1 MERKLIAAAVSS
13 ALALPMAAQAIE
25 FSVSGHVNRALVL
38 EDQDGNPNDG
48 DLQNKDSNA
57 SASRFR
63 FTGSE
68 DLGNGMTAGVQME
81 LAVHSGDT
89 GTTSPG
95 TGTRHANVYLN
106 TAGGKLTLGKA
117 SSATDGM
124 TNARL
129 GGPSWLGGVT
139 NWCAYATPSNNLT
152 GDDKAT
158 AAACQTHDPGRQ
170 QILRYDTPSLGPATI
185 SASYGNDDY
194 KDVKLTIAGSV
205 GDSAYDLRVGY
216 VGDNDNTDDDIIG
229 ASGAVKLPMG
239 TALAVAWAQ
248 TDKGPGDDNSYVHFE
263 IDHSYGDGSL
273 GVYYKTGDQDGLDG
287 SLWGIGIGHGIGGG
301 ATVYSGY
308 RRVEDDRADIPD
320 HNLFVAGMR
329 VTFN

>member
-13 ALALPMAAQAIE
+13 ALALPMAAQAID
-25 FSVSGHVNRALVL
+25 FNVSGHVNRALVL
-38 EDQDGNPNDG
+38 EDQDGNPKDG
-48 DLQNKDSNA
+48 ELQNKDSNA

-68 DLGNGMTAGVQME
+68 DLGNGLTAGVQME

-95 TGTRHANVYLN
+95 TGTRHANVYLS
-106 TAGGKLTLGKA
+106 TPGGKITLGKG

-139 NWCAYATPSNNLT
+139 NWCAYASPS
-152 GDDKAT
+152 G

-170 QILRYDTPSLGPATI
+170 QVLRYDSPALGPATI
-185 SASYGNDDY
+185 SASMGNDDY
-194 KDVKLTIAGSV
+194 KDIEATFSGSV

-216 VGDNDNTDDDIIG
+216 VGEDDAHDDDIVG
-229 ASGAVKLPMG
+229 ASGAVKFAMG
-239 TALAVAWAQ
+239 TAVAVAWAS
-248 TDKGPGDDNSYVHFE
+248 TDRGAGDDNSYTHFE
-263 IDHSYGDGSL
+263 IDHSYGDGSV
-273 GVYYKTGDQDGLDG
+273 GAYYKTGESNGVDG
-287 SLWGIGIGHGIGGG
+287 SLWGIGVGHNIGGG
-301 ATVYSGY
+301 ATVYAGY
-308 RRVEDDRADIPD
+308 RHIEDDTPGFAD
-320 HNLFVAGMR
+320 HNLFVTGMR
-329 VTFN
+329 VTFK